1 MAEKIDFYDIEPSQQ
16 SRVVAVKIEEAKAE
30 AEELGL
36 MLKAHSKTPKRVANF
51 GQDAKCDTKGE
62 IIYATIYHLARC

>member
-36 MLKAHSKTPKRVANF
+36 SYKRR
-51 GQDAKCDTKGE
+51 D
-62 IIYATIYHLARC
+62 